1 MEDHLT
7 DDARRALELAHEEAQ
22 SLNHRVVG
30 PEHLLLGLV
39 RMVAAGSV
47 SVGVEGLRRL
57 LARRKENS
65 FREKLLKLAAAT
77 YSATAGGGEPQV
89 SSEMQR
95 LLEHASWRAEDN
107 GRDAVGTEHLLL
119 GVFRVTREELRALL
133 SDLGITYLAVCRQ
146 LVLLGALPGP
156 IDPDDAQ
163 RQFPTRRYGERVIIS
178 NDRVSIVLQRMP
190 ELLPPTASMAFNR
203 LDDDR
208 SYVRISEGLDAA
220 EYVRQALERGP
231 IE

>member
-1 MEDHLT
+1 MEEHLT
-7 DDARRALELAHEEAQ
+7 DNARRALQLAREEAQ

-30 PEHLLLGLV
+30 TEHLLLGLV

-65 FREKLLKLAAAT
+65 VREKLLELAAAT

-95 LLEHASWRAEDN
+95 LLEHASWRAQDN
-107 GRDAVGTEHLLL
+107 GRDVVGTEHLLL
-119 GVFRVTREELRALL
+119 GVFRGIREELRTLL
-133 SDLGITYLAVCRQ
+133 SNLGITYLAVCRQ
-146 LVLLGALPGP
+146 LILLGALPVP
-156 IDPDDAQ
+156 IDPDDTR
-163 RQFPTRRYGERVIIS
+163 RQFPTRRYGERVVVS

-203 LDDDR
+203 LDYDR
-208 SYVRISEGLDAA
+208 SYVRLSEGLDAA
-220 EYVRQALERGP
+220 EYVRRALERGP